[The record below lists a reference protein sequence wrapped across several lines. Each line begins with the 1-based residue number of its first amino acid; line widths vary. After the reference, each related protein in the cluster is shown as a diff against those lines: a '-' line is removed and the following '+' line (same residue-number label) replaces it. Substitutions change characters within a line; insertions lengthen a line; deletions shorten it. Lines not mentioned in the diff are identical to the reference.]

1 MMSQFLRTQAIIL
14 RRTNYG
20 EADKIINFL
29 TTDGQVSAVARG
41 IRKAGSKLA
50 GALEP
55 FSVVELVLVKTR
67 GQLYRITSANLLT
80 HFDQIIASYERL
92 ELGYYLMKIASRLS
106 QDLDGDFWFGLLR
119 QALEALN
126 QPAIDMRLI
135 KAWFN
140 FQSAIIQ
147 GEAFNWE
154 LTADGQTTTLS
165 EKYSYDIQQKVLLR
179 DPQGRITG
187 DVLKLIKALNVY
199 DLQTVARIK
208 KLEPYLD
215 IALNTSIA
223 HLSLE

>member
-1 MMSQFLRTQAIIL
+1 MSQFLRTQAIIL

-29 TTDGQVSAVARG
+29 TADGQVSAVARG

-80 HFDQIIASYERL
+80 YFDQIVASYERL
-92 ELGYYLMKIASRLS
+92 ELGYYLMKITSRLS
-106 QDLDGDFWFGLLR
+106 QDLDGDDWFGLLR

-154 LTADGQTTTLS
+154 LTADGQATSLN
-165 EKYSYDIQQKVLLR
+165 EKYSYDVQQKVLLR

-208 KLEPYLD
+208 NLEPYLD

>member
-1 MMSQFLRTQAIIL
+1 MSQFLRTQAIIL

-67 GQLYRITSANLLT
+67 SQLYRITSANLLT
-80 HFDQIIASYERL
+80 HFDQIITSYERL

-106 QDLDGDFWFGLLR
+106 QDLDGDDWFGLLR

-154 LTADGQTTTLS
+154 LTADGQVTSLT
-165 EKYSYDIQQKVLLR
+165 EKYSYDVQQKVLLR

>member
-1 MMSQFLRTQAIIL
+1 MSQFLRTQAIIL

-67 GQLYRITSANLLT
+67 SQLYRITSANLLT

-106 QDLDGDFWFGLLR
+106 RDLDGDFWFGLLR

-154 LTADGQTTTLS
+154 LTADGQATNLS

>member
-106 QDLDGDFWFGLLR
+106 QDLDGDCWFGLLR

-126 QPAIDMRLI
+126 RPVIDMRLI

-154 LTADGQTTTLS
+154 LTADGQTTNLS
-165 EKYSYDIQQKVLLR
+165 EKYSYDVQQKVLLR